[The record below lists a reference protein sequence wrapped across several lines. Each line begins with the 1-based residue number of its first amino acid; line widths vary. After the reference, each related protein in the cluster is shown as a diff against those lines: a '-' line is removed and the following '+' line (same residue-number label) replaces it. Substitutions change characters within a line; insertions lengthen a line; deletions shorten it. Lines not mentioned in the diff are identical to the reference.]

1 MPMGE
6 MTTLKIMRQL
16 VKEWMLPDEMT
27 VSWNADNIEEVA
39 YAQKKFLQY
48 LADGWIAFSDE
59 PTGRRQIFKFNPEL
73 KRIVLLPPLGGG

>member
-27 VSWNADNIEEVA
+27 VSWDVDNSEEVA

>member
-27 VSWNADNIEEVA
+27 VSWDVDNSEEVA

-59 PTGRRQIFKFNPEL
+59 PTGRKQIFKFNPEL